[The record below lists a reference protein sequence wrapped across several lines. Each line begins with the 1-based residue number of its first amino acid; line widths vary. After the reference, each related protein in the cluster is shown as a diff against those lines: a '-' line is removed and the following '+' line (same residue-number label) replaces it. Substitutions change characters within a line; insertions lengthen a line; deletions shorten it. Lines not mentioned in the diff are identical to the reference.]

1 MLAAYL
7 ASCYFLSHITVLP
20 YLQLTLSL
28 HDALPIC
35 AMDMALK
42 DASLEPEEISY
53 INAHGTSTD
62 MNDRLETKAIKE
74 VFGDHAYKLAVSSTK
89 SMTGHLLGAAGG
101 VESVISVKTIAEGI
115 IPATINYETSDPDCD
130 LDYVPNEAR
139 KQDVNAVLSNSFG
152 FGGHNACLVF
162 KKYVEN

>member
-74 VFGDHAYKLAVSSTK
+74 VFGDHAYKLTVSSTK
-89 SMTGHLLGAAGG
+89 SMTEHLLSSDGG
-101 VESVISVKTIAEGI
+101 DVSLLNLYTIAEGI
-115 IPATINYETSDPDCD
+115 FSRI
-130 LDYVPNEAR
+130 
-139 KQDVNAVLSNSFG
+139 
-152 FGGHNACLVF
+152 
-162 KKYVEN
+162 